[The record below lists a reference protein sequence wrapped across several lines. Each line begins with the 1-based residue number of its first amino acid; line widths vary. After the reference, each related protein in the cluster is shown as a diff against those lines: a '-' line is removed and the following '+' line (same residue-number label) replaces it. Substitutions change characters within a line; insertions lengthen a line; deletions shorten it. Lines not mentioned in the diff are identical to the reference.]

1 MKMRPSGST
10 RGRVHNPSPPM
21 PLLTRGTD
29 PESPDEYDDA
39 RRVALALRLVK
50 LALGVVA
57 SALTVAKLLGAL

>member
-1 MKMRPSGST
+1 MPHFT
-10 RGRVHNPSPPM
+10 RGP
-21 PLLTRGTD
+21 D

-39 RRVALALRLVK
+39 LRVTLALRLVK